1 MTIPLLRVCVSNKAP
16 TLTTELTKQ
25 KYLSISFSIDLVTN
39 LCSMLLR
46 MLLKMPVIYI
56 LALHFG
62 PSKKS
67 AS

>member
-1 MTIPLLRVCVSNKAP
+1 MTIPLLRVCISNKTP
-16 TLTTELTKQ
+16 TLPAELTKQ
-25 KYLSISFSIDLVTN
+25 KYLSVSFSIDLVTN

-46 MLLKMPVIYI
+46 MLSKMPVIDI
-56 LALHFG
+56 LALRFG

>member
-1 MTIPLLRVCVSNKAP
+1 MTIPLLGVCITNKTP
-16 TLTTELTKQ
+16 TLPIELTKQ
-25 KYLSISFSIDLVTN
+25 KYLSVSFSIDLITN

-46 MLLKMPVIYI
+46 MLSKMLVTYI